1 MGTYRVLEA
10 CWSTVVVYLL
20 CAPIILVVQGAQR
33 AALSIAF
40 TETPPPITS
49 RTSATFRFDIL
60 GANGSDPCGQLH
72 CSIQCKL
79 DQGHFQD
86 CLSRQDSY
94 VNLENGGHVFS
105 VAVNLSS
112 GASAISQFS
121 WTVDTIPPT
130 AFVEAGQAYTDA
142 VNVTVNITF
151 SELCDQDGGF
161 VCPNTSSCDLLVHG
175 PGVVVPSTFEEIE
188 HGLIYSVVV
197 MLSTQVPSGKVTV
210 VMARRPCADA
220 AGNLFERTANSS
232 FVIRFDRTAPSVN
245 LWTASPDYQVTINN
259 QSRTIQAT
267 NKVADLI
274 IFLDFSQPITTTASE
289 LQQMLDVSSGVNLTA
304 RGRKSLGNRR
314 FGYTLGNTSNPAVVT
329 VSLPGNRVQ
338 SVYGAL
344 IAETTNTTFLFDT
357 ERPQVLLSTT
367 SPAKTKS
374 HYIPVVIQFTEPVF
388 LFNSSGVMILGGNLT
403 SFKEVSETTYALE
416 VYIVDNNLM
425 TVVVPENQAMD
436 IAGNSNLASPVLQV
450 RHYTVPAV
458 SVVMYSLT
466 TAGLLTT
473 ALASAALSVSSASL
487 AAAGALSSRTFGS
500 IGADPSRNLLG
511 MASHLQVLALSD
523 WLAVSLPTDYSETV
537 RGLRWLIPHVKTP
550 WQHSWTSKSDSVSG
564 NNIVSNLPIVVQ
576 FFRRGGR
583 RLLMQES
590 VLTMEVSVEDKPA
603 EEHFILSCRHQRGKV
618 RKLWQDFE
626 RNMFWLAVV
635 GGGLILLH
643 ILMLV
648 FLRWRTKT
656 SLRGALSVPRFELF
670 VLVLALPAI
679 CQASAFTIR
688 GGTEAGIGVGVLLLS
703 IPASLL
709 LSVSI
714 FLTYGIFMGELVQY
728 EEICNE
734 IEVHKCHVP
743 LTLLAGSGRPG
754 KWFRKKGLASTFLPR
769 YGSLFED
776 LKGPPKLVNLYEGN
790 PVTSVPSLVD
800 TEMDRAEKIRTSSS
814 NRRTDEITVSLAHK
828 VVGGARSAYVLVDLA
843 RRILFGVL
851 FGVYS
856 GSRRS
861 WRQVIVVLAF
871 TVLQL
876 MYLLVLKPFRKRGVQ
891 LAESISL
898 LSQTGIFAAALVLIA
913 RDQPLE
919 DHTKIG
925 IIMLVLLLSSFLAQL
940 ANVWYALMKQ
950 LLHLSSSDE
959 PSYIEGFKKFI
970 DGFVLPFLP
979 HDNWSRS
986 FTPEAK
992 PPPDANPVPCTT
1004 APVEEQSNQDQG
1016 RQRSLE
1022 QGSLD
1027 SPIPMFSPEPSAFL
1041 QPRSIRPVNGNDDES
1056 TSPSGEIRGEGLQRS
1071 DKQSWNQWSKQRPS
1085 EGKRSKGSIKD
1096 GQTDELKLLRE
1107 LARASFS
1114 RTRKDEELNNDQGT
1128 GGAGTGGAPSPMDL
1142 SSPIAS
1148 PGQRER
1154 SFASQRR
1161 QITGDSCT
1169 DDSLS
1174 NATSDGEISHEMPS
1188 SVLETSYFG
1197 DATSSSRRSI
1207 RKSNRQQID
1216 THSKNL
1222 PLREAIPPNRPL
1234 DER

>member
-1 MGTYRVLEA
+1 
-10 CWSTVVVYLL
+10 
-20 CAPIILVVQGAQR
+20 
-33 AALSIAF
+33 
-40 TETPPPITS
+40 
-49 RTSATFRFDIL
+49 
-60 GANGSDPCGQLH
+60 
-72 CSIQCKL
+72 
-79 DQGHFQD
+79 
-86 CLSRQDSY
+86 
-94 VNLENGGHVFS
+94 
-105 VAVNLSS
+105 
-112 GASAISQFS
+112 
-121 WTVDTIPPT
+121 
-130 AFVEAGQAYTDA
+130 
-142 VNVTVNITF
+142 
-151 SELCDQDGGF
+151 
-161 VCPNTSSCDLLVHG
+161 
-175 PGVVVPSTFEEIE
+175 
-188 HGLIYSVVV
+188 
-197 MLSTQVPSGKVTV
+197 
-210 VMARRPCADA
+210 
-220 AGNLFERTANSS
+220 
-232 FVIRFDRTAPSVN
+232 
-245 LWTASPDYQVTINN
+245 
-259 QSRTIQAT
+259 
-267 NKVADLI
+267 
-274 IFLDFSQPITTTASE
+274 
-289 LQQMLDVSSGVNLTA
+289 
-304 RGRKSLGNRR
+304 
-314 FGYTLGNTSNPAVVT
+314 
-329 VSLPGNRVQ
+329 
-338 SVYGAL
+338 
-344 IAETTNTTFLFDT
+344 
-357 ERPQVLLSTT
+357 
-367 SPAKTKS
+367 
-374 HYIPVVIQFTEPVF
+374 
-388 LFNSSGVMILGGNLT
+388 
-403 SFKEVSETTYALE
+403 

-436 IAGNSNLASPVLQV
+436 IAGNSNLASPILQV
-450 RHYTVPAV
+450 RHYTVPAA

-550 WQHSWTSKSDSVSG
+550 WQHSWTSKSDSVFR

-576 FFRRGGR
+576 FFRHGGR

-603 EEHFILSCRHQRGKV
+603 EEHFILSCRHQRGKKQYEFV
-618 RKLWQDFE
+618 AGDINCSPHQEEVGKYIHRGRLLGSNTSLFGPGLAADEYQLYFLNQSLNLESLRDTLNTRVYTGWQDFE

-851 FGVYS
+851 FGLYS

-876 MYLLVLKPFRKRGVQ
+876 LYLLVLKPFRKRGVQ

-925 IIMLVLLLSSFLAQL
+925 IIMLVLLLSSFLVQL

-1004 APVEEQSNQDQG
+1004 VPVEEQSNQDQG

>member
-1 MGTYRVLEA
+1 
-10 CWSTVVVYLL
+10 
-20 CAPIILVVQGAQR
+20 
-33 AALSIAF
+33 
-40 TETPPPITS
+40 
-49 RTSATFRFDIL
+49 
-60 GANGSDPCGQLH
+60 
-72 CSIQCKL
+72 
-79 DQGHFQD
+79 
-86 CLSRQDSY
+86 
-94 VNLENGGHVFS
+94 
-105 VAVNLSS
+105 
-112 GASAISQFS
+112 
-121 WTVDTIPPT
+121 
-130 AFVEAGQAYTDA
+130 
-142 VNVTVNITF
+142 VTV
-151 SELCDQDGGF
+151 
-161 VCPNTSSCDLLVHG
+161 
-175 PGVVVPSTFEEIE
+175 
-188 HGLIYSVVV
+188 
-197 MLSTQVPSGKVTV
+197 
-210 VMARRPCADA
+210 
-220 AGNLFERTANSS
+220 
-232 FVIRFDRTAPSVN
+232 
-245 LWTASPDYQVTINN
+245 
-259 QSRTIQAT
+259 
-267 NKVADLI
+267 
-274 IFLDFSQPITTTASE
+274 
-289 LQQMLDVSSGVNLTA
+289 
-304 RGRKSLGNRR
+304 
-314 FGYTLGNTSNPAVVT
+314 
-329 VSLPGNRVQ
+329 
-338 SVYGAL
+338 
-344 IAETTNTTFLFDT
+344 
-357 ERPQVLLSTT
+357 
-367 SPAKTKS
+367 
-374 HYIPVVIQFTEPVF
+374 
-388 LFNSSGVMILGGNLT
+388 
-403 SFKEVSETTYALE
+403 
-416 VYIVDNNLM
+416 
-425 TVVVPENQAMD
+425 
-436 IAGNSNLASPVLQV
+436 
-450 RHYTVPAV
+450 
-458 SVVMYSLT
+458 
-466 TAGLLTT
+466 
-473 ALASAALSVSSASL
+473 
-487 AAAGALSSRTFGS
+487 
-500 IGADPSRNLLG
+500 
-511 MASHLQVLALSD
+511 
-523 WLAVSLPTDYSETV
+523 
-537 RGLRWLIPHVKTP
+537 
-550 WQHSWTSKSDSVSG
+550 
-564 NNIVSNLPIVVQ
+564 
-576 FFRRGGR
+576 
-583 RLLMQES
+583 
-590 VLTMEVSVEDKPA
+590 
-603 EEHFILSCRHQRGKV
+603 
-618 RKLWQDFE
+618 
-626 RNMFWLAVV
+626 
-635 GGGLILLH
+635 
-643 ILMLV
+643 
-648 FLRWRTKT
+648 
-656 SLRGALSVPRFELF
+656 
-670 VLVLALPAI
+670 
-679 CQASAFTIR
+679 

-743 LTLLAGSGRPG
+743 LTLLAGSGQPG

-876 MYLLVLKPFRKRGVQ
+876 LYLLVLKPFRKRGVQ

-925 IIMLVLLLSSFLAQL
+925 IIMLVLLLSSFLVQL

-1004 APVEEQSNQDQG
+1004 VPVEEQSNQDQG

-1174 NATSDGEISHEMPS
+1174 NATSDGEISHEIPS